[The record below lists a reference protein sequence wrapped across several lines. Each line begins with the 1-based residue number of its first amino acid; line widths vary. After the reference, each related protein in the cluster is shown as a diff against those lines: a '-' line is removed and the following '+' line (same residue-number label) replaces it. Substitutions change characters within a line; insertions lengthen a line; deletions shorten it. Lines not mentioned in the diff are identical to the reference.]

1 MPYTIDTTTMP
12 GVLWLR
18 LWGSIKPVEME
29 SFLAEHNAA
38 IDAFGGRVYRVLC
51 DVRRMSPLSPQASV
65 AFESAKAYSAAHMN
79 FQGSAVLVDSAL
91 VALQHER
98 TSTTAGV
105 MSTELIT
112 DSEEAALNHLSN
124 IDRKQVVNLPRTR
137 SRSQGV

>member
-18 LWGSIKPVEME
+18 LWGSIKPIEME

-38 IDAFGGRVYRVLC
+38 IDAYSGRTYRVLC
-51 DVRRMSPLSPQASV
+51 DLRKLAPLPPQAST
-65 AFESAKAYSAAHMN
+65 AFESAKAYSAAHLN
-79 FQGSAVLVDSAL
+79 FQGSAVLIDSAL

-105 MSTELIT
+105 ISSELIT
-112 DSEEAALNHLSN
+112 DSEEAALNHLAS
-124 IDRKQVVNLPRTR
+124 IDRKQVVQLPRTR
-137 SRSQGV
+137 SRS

>member
-18 LWGSIKPVEME
+18 LWGSIKPAEME

-38 IDAFGGRVYRVLC
+38 IDAYSGRTYRVLC
-51 DVRRMSPLSPQASV
+51 DIRKLAPLSPQASV

-79 FQGSAVLVDSAL
+79 FHGSAVLVDSAL

-98 TSTTAGV
+98 TSTAAGV
-105 MSTELIT
+105 ISTELIT
-112 DSEEAALNHLSN
+112 DNEEAALNHLSSVS
-124 IDRKQVVNLPRTR
+124 RTMVANLPRTR
-137 SRSQGV
+137 SRT